1 MPMNEF
7 IAPHY
12 VYELYRTSPGR
23 GPKRYIGVRTAQN
36 GDPAND
42 NYWSSSKKVIAEI
55 AAGATFSK
63 SIVQTFSTRE
73 EAEFCEADLHWQ
85 LMVGKD
91 PNFYN
96 EFSQLIPG
104 KVDQLFP
111 RTRFVSKSGEHR
123 WFIPGSEPHG
133 WICDPAIWAQFE
145 DMSHKAEFSSSWRYT
160 FKGLELPE
168 WRFHKEYPE
177 EFAFSID
184 EPRLGYS
191 PYVNIDEHHRV
202 TGFSFFITGHPPTGW
217 VEGFAP
223 SFTWL
228 RNHRDTSKFMPR
240 DWKRYRLESSLSV
253 ADGDYSQNAY
263 FPDGLHPV
271 GWIDARAYEENLAK
285 IAQDRKLREK
295 ELSVIIHDIRELF
308 DTYPDHHEVEQ
319 RLKYL
324 KSSMHGLYSD
334 SEWIM
339 ALATSGLSN
348 KEIWLARNTLIEG
361 QNDIRTSQS
370 SIAPEEAHVSAM
382 LAEAKHLY
390 ETAINEIQSSNDVP
404 VQRLRRALKLL
415 NDAELLAEDS
425 LSYFENETMRAAIK
439 KLHQEQGQ
447 IQAMIAQ
454 LEAAVP
460 RSSSLP
466 FLLTGI
472 ILIIVIFAVSL

>member
-1 MPMNEF
+1 MNK
-7 IAPHY
+7 ITILHY
-12 VYELYRTSPGR
+12 VYELYRSSPGR

-36 GDPAND
+36 GDPDND
-42 NYWSSSKKVIAEI
+42 NYWGSSQKVISAI

-63 SIVQTFSTRE
+63 SIVKTFSTRE

-96 EFSQLIPG
+96 EFSQLIPE
-104 KVDQLFP
+104 KVSQLFP

-145 DMSHKAEFSSSWRYT
+145 DMGHKAELSSSWRYT

-228 RNHRDTSKFMPR
+228 RNHRDTSKFLPR

-253 ADGDYSQNAY
+253 ADGDYTQNAY
-263 FPDGLHPV
+263 FPDGMHPV
-271 GWIDARAYEENLAK
+271 GWIDAETYEVNSAK
-285 IAQDRKLREK
+285 IAYDRKLREK
-295 ELSVIIHDIRELF
+295 ELSGYIHEIRGVF
-308 DTYPDHHEVEQ
+308 DTSPDHHEVEQ
-319 RLKYL
+319 RLKAI
-324 KSSMHGLYSD
+324 KSAVHGHYSD

-348 KEIWLARNTLIEG
+348 KEIWLARNTLIES

-390 ETAINEIQSSNDVP
+390 ETAINELHSSNDAP
-404 VQRLRRALKLL
+404 VQRLHSALRLL
-415 NDAELLAEDS
+415 KDAELLAEDS
-425 LSYFENETMRAAIK
+425 LSYFENETMRAAMK

-447 IQAMIAQ
+447 IQSMIAQ
-454 LEAAVP
+454 LEAAGP

-466 FLLTGI
+466 FLLIGL
-472 ILIIVIFAVSL
+472 ILIIIIFAFSF

>member
-7 IAPHY
+7 NAPHY

-23 GPKRYIGVRTAQN
+23 GPRRYIGVRTAQN

-91 PNFYN
+91 PSFYN

-104 KVDQLFP
+104 KVNQLFP
-111 RTRFVSKSGEHR
+111 RARFVSKSGEHR
-123 WFIPGSEPHG
+123 WFIPGAEPSG
-133 WICDPAIWAQFE
+133 WTCDPALWAQFE
-145 DMSHKAEFSSSWRYT
+145 DMSHTEQFSSSWRYT

-177 EFAFSID
+177 EFAFSVD
-184 EPRLGYS
+184 EPRLCYS
-191 PYVNIDEHHRV
+191 THVKIDEHHRV
-202 TGFSFFITGHPPTGW
+202 TGCTFFITGHPPTGW

-223 SFTWL
+223 SFSWL
-228 RNHRDTSKFMPR
+228 RNRHDTSKFLPPY
-240 DWKRYRLESSLSV
+240 WKRYRLESSLYA
-253 ADGDYSQNAY
+253 ADGDCSQDAY
-263 FPDGLHPV
+263 FPSGLQPF
-271 GWIDARAYEENLAK
+271 GWIDAKTYEVNLAK
-285 IAQDRKLREK
+285 IANDRKIRET
-295 ELSVIIHDIRELF
+295 ELSIFIHEIRKIFNSCSDLQ
-308 DTYPDHHEVEQ
+308 EVER
-319 RLKYL
+319 RLQAL
-324 KSSMHGLYSD
+324 KSAEHRRYSD
-334 SEWIM
+334 SEWAI

-348 KEIWLARNTLIEG
+348 KDIWLARNTFIEG
-361 QNDIRTSQS
+361 SNNLRTPRR
-370 SIAPEEAHVSAM
+370 APSTEEAHVSAM

-390 ETAINEIQSSNDVP
+390 ETAINELHSSNDAP
-404 VQRLRRALKLL
+404 VQRLYSALKLL

-425 LSYFENETMRAAIK
+425 LSYFENEAMRAAMK

-447 IQAMIAQ
+447 IKAMIGQ
-454 LEAAVP
+454 LEAADP

-466 FLLTGI
+466 FLLIGLVLI
-472 ILIIVIFAVSL
+472 FILAVSF

>member
-1 MPMNEF
+1 MDEL

-42 NYWSSSKKVIAEI
+42 NYWSSSKKVIAAI

-104 KVDQLFP
+104 KVSQLFP

-145 DMSHKAEFSSSWRYT
+145 DMSHTDQFSSSWRYT

-191 PYVNIDEHHRV
+191 PHVNIDEYHRV

-223 SFTWL
+223 SFSWL
-228 RNHRDTSKFMPR
+228 RNSHETSKFLPR
-240 DWKRYRLESSLSV
+240 DWKRYRLESSLSA
-253 ADGDYSQNAY
+253 ADQDAY
-263 FPDGLHPV
+263 FPNGLQPV
-271 GWIDARAYEENLAK
+271 GWIDAETYEVNLAK
-285 IAQDRKLREK
+285 MANDRKLRAT
-295 ELSVIIHDIRELF
+295 ELSAFIHEIKKIFNGGSDL
-308 DTYPDHHEVEQ
+308 HEVEQ
-319 RLKYL
+319 RLLAL
-324 KSSMHGLYSD
+324 KSDEHELYSD
-334 SEWIM
+334 SEWAI

-348 KEIWLARNTLIEG
+348 KDIWLARKTFIEG
-361 QNDIRTSQS
+361 SNNLQTRRSTASN
-370 SIAPEEAHVSAM
+370 EEAHVSAM

-390 ETAINEIQSSNDVP
+390 ETAMKELHFSNDAP
-404 VQRLRRALKLL
+404 VQRLHSALKLL

-425 LSYFENETMRAAIK
+425 LSYFENEAMRAAMK
-439 KLHQEQGQ
+439 KLHHEQGQ

-454 LEAAVP
+454 LEAASP

-466 FLLTGI
+466 FLLIGL
-472 ILIIVIFAVSL
+472 ILIIVFAVSF

>member
-1 MPMNEF
+1 M
-7 IAPHY
+7 
-12 VYELYRTSPGR
+12 
-23 GPKRYIGVRTAQN
+23 
-36 GDPAND
+36 
-42 NYWSSSKKVIAEI
+42 
-55 AAGATFSK
+55 
-63 SIVQTFSTRE
+63 
-73 EAEFCEADLHWQ
+73 
-85 LMVGKD
+85 
-91 PNFYN
+91 
-96 EFSQLIPG
+96 
-104 KVDQLFP
+104 
-111 RTRFVSKSGEHR
+111 
-123 WFIPGSEPHG
+123 
-133 WICDPAIWAQFE
+133 AI
-145 DMSHKAEFSSSWRYT
+145 
-160 FKGLELPE
+160 
-168 WRFHKEYPE
+168 
-177 EFAFSID
+177 
-184 EPRLGYS
+184 
-191 PYVNIDEHHRV
+191 N
-202 TGFSFFITGHPPTGW
+202 
-217 VEGFAP
+217 
-223 SFTWL
+223 
-228 RNHRDTSKFMPR
+228 N
-240 DWKRYRLESSLSV
+240 
-253 ADGDYSQNAY
+253 
-263 FPDGLHPV
+263 
-271 GWIDARAYEENLAK
+271 K
-285 IAQDRKLREK
+285 I
-295 ELSVIIHDIRELF
+295 S
-308 DTYPDHHEVEQ
+308 
-319 RLKYL
+319 
-324 KSSMHGLYSD
+324 SD